1 MGMGHRER
9 RGVIWLIIITL
20 AIGGFGL
27 WMRSRKPVDSAPTAV
42 TVYKIETDTVYRIA
56 KKKKKP
62 GKGRKTQSKRKKG
75 KESSKTPAVRRDFLA
90 DTISRKPAE

>member
-27 WMRSRKPVDSAPTAV
+27 WLRSRKPVDSAPTAV
-42 TVYKIETDTVYRIA
+42 TVYKIETDTVYRKA
-56 KKKKKP
+56 KKKP
-62 GKGRKTQSKRKKG
+62 GKGRNKQIRRKKG
-75 KESSKTPAVRRDFLA
+75 KESSKTPALRRDFLA
-90 DTISRKPAE
+90 DTISCKLAE